1 MSENKSIGERLGE
14 AVDAVKSKVNEAG
27 DRANAN
33 VRDAQAETA
42 DNPVEGA
49 VRKGQAAFDRAKAE
63 VNEERARNQADE
75 ATR

>member
-14 AVDAVKSKVNEAG
+14 AADSVKSKVNELG
-27 DRANAN
+27 DRASAN

-49 VRKGQAAFDRAKAE
+49 VRKGQAAYDRAKAE
-63 VNEERARNQADE
+63 VHEERSERQADE
-75 ATR
+75 ASR

>member
-1 MSENKSIGERLGE
+1 MSDDKSIGERLGE
-14 AVDAVKSKVNEAG
+14 AADAVKSKVNELS
-27 DRANAN
+27 DRASAN

-63 VNEERARNQADE
+63 MHEERSERKADD